1 MSHFTTNEDGLIIA
15 PCCGQLHSQCR
26 CWQRPLKY
34 QPTPTPAPPDAVAN
48 VFCPT
53 GPGGGVKPNCSPKG
67 LGTGGVAAGREG
79 GTSTGGSMGGSHG
92 RAKRG
97 SYDKV
102 KARVDRLLQD
112 PSPRNRAGLARA
124 LGSMPLKDLARLKRE
139 TGIRAGGRKAE
150 QVEKLAAQIT
160 TSVSTRVRA
169 EREARSLGHSTAAL
183 KHYAKEFRKAHN
195 EQADRVNKLLKEV
208 RKMYQS
214 QNGKPLNRNNPAFNG
229 GDYTKLKGW
238 DSIARQLAGDKRFSD
253 MLHDAGYRGGGRA
266 AETKAYQ
273 TLFDL
278 VRAGN
283 APRMSYKE
291 GYERSL
297 NLLRDMEPTAP
308 VRRGGGG
315 AGGGGRKGKKAQAD
329 DEPFDL
335 F

>member
-1 MSHFTTNEDGLIIA
+1 MNPFGVDERGLIVA
-15 PCCGQLHSQCR
+15 PCCGRLLSECG
-26 CWQRPLKY
+26 CWRAPLRHR
-34 QPTPTPAPPDAVAN
+34 PAPAAVGPTGN
-48 VFCPT
+48 VFCST
-53 GPGGGVKPNCSPKG
+53 GKGGGIDPTCGTGKGKAGGGGATTPSPK
-67 LGTGGVAAGREG
+67 APKA
-79 GTSTGGSMGGSHG
+79 
-92 RAKRG
+92 

-112 PSPRNRAGLARA
+112 PSPANRAGLARA
-124 LGSMPLKDLARLKRE
+124 LGAMPLKDLARLKRE